1 MFSVGGERVQNVG
14 VQKRGQKTKASCRRK
29 IGAFFE
35 HENGWDR
42 NGTPKTERNM
52 D

>member
-1 MFSVGGERVQNVG
+1 MGGERVQNVG
-14 VQKRGQKTKASCRRK
+14 VQKRGRKTKASCRRK

-35 HENGWDR
+35 REIGWDK
-42 NGTPKTERNM
+42 NGTPKIGHNM